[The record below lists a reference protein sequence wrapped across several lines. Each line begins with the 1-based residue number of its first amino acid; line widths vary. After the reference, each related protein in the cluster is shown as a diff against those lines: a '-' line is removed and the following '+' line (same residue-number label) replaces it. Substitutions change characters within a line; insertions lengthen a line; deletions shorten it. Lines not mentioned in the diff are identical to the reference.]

1 MCYSEMVI
9 VYLDKWV
16 SSCLIK
22 TKDMTQYEKMLFE
35 VLINY
40 IPKVSNSLEDIV
52 EELKMMNLDNRL
64 NDIINDK

>member
-1 MCYSEMVI
+1 
-9 VYLDKWV
+9 
-16 SSCLIK
+16 
-22 TKDMTQYEKMLFE
+22 MTQYEKMLFE

-64 NDIINDK
+64 NGIINDK

>member
-1 MCYSEMVI
+1 MN
-9 VYLDKWV
+9 
-16 SSCLIK
+16 
-22 TKDMTQYEKMLFE
+22 QYEKMLFE

>member
-1 MCYSEMVI
+1 MCYSEVVI

-22 TKDMTQYEKMLFE
+22 IKNMNQYEKMLFE

>member
-1 MCYSEMVI
+1 MCYGEWVF
-9 VYLDKWV
+9 VCLDKWV

-22 TKDMTQYEKMLFE
+22 IKNMNQYEKMLFE

>member
-1 MCYSEMVI
+1 MCYSEWVF
-9 VYLDKWV
+9 VCLDKWV

>member
-1 MCYSEMVI
+1 
-9 VYLDKWV
+9 
-16 SSCLIK
+16 
-22 TKDMTQYEKMLFE
+22 MTQYEKMLFE